1 MTNEELKTD
10 IICNKQAF
18 WYKAV
23 PVSCAAIVHVAIP
36 HSKLTPS
43 TRLGIFSLMS
53 VSLMGAIAFIRTS
66 KMEVFLKEL
75 PDSNTAKTYRKPYG
89 PGITDAEILT
99 FSECL
104 QEAILYKSIPV
115 SFLMS
120 AAVVYAMKS
129 GCIKMGK
136 KYGIWPKTLV
146 VGTIGFA
153 LGFVSNSFSCANKFI
168 TELPDSKTAKKF
180 RKETCSISSYLYVV
194 EIIGC
199 GSLCNRGKKW
209 IEFFK
214 ERN

>member
-53 VSLMGAIAFIRTS
+53 VSLMGAIAFTRTS

-75 PDSNTAKTYRKPYG
+75 PDSNTAKNYRRPYG
-89 PGITDAEILT
+89 SGITDAEILT

-120 AAVVYAMKS
+120 AAVIYAMKS
-129 GCIKMGK
+129 GRIKMGK
-136 KYGIWPKTLV
+136 KYGIWPKTII

-153 LGFVSNSFSCANKFI
+153 LGFVSNSYSCAQKFM
-168 TELPDSKTAKKF
+168 TKLPDSKTAKKF
-180 RKETCSISSYLYVV
+180 IDET
-194 EIIGC
+194 
-199 GSLCNRGKKW
+199 
-209 IEFFK
+209 
-214 ERN
+214 